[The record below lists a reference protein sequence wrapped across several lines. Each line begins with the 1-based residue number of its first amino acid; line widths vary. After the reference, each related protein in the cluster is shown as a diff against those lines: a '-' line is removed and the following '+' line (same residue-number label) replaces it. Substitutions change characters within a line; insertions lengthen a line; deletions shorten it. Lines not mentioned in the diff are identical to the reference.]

1 MNVMTYIELKIIQT
15 ANYFYRGRRVILG
28 NYLHCTAYPSITK
41 QAWNLWPFHKIPLS
55 IPIIS

>member
-1 MNVMTYIELKIIQT
+1 MTYIELKIIQT